1 MYEPLAGLGLLTLGL
16 MLSGGMPMRAQD
28 PSAQPDNTKVN
39 KRDRN
44 SGEPTADQ

>member
-28 PSAQPDNTKVN
+28 PNLCEEHNDH
-39 KRDRN
+39 
-44 SGEPTADQ
+44 